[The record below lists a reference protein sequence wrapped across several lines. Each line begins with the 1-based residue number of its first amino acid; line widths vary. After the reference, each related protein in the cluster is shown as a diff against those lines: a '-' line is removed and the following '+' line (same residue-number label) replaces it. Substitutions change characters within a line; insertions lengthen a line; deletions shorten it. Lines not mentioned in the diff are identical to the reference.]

1 MVEELNMSEL
11 IEAQEKVKSQAN
23 KSIDL
28 LRTTSDKELIE
39 NLIRTIEKLFDEYAY
54 LYQKGIKIE
63 MEKDKED
70 VVNTLKMQ
78 YLKEEE

>member
-1 MVEELNMSEL
+1 MEELSMSKL
-11 IEAQEKVKSQAN
+11 IEAQQKVKSQAN

-28 LRTTSDKELIE
+28 LKTTNDKELIE
-39 NLIRTIEKLFDEYAY
+39 NLIRTIEKLFDEYSY
-54 LYQKGIKIE
+54 LYQKGTKIK

-70 VVNTLKMQ
+70 AINALKMQ

>member
-1 MVEELNMSEL
+1 MEELNMNKL
-11 IEAQEKVKSQAN
+11 IEAQQKVKSQAN
-23 KSIDL
+23 KLIDL
-28 LRTTSDKELIE
+28 LETINDKELIK
-39 NLIRTIEKLFDEYAY
+39 NLIKAIEKLFDEYAY

-70 VVNTLKMQ
+70 AINALKMQ

>member
-1 MVEELNMSEL
+1 MNKL
-11 IEAQEKVKSQAN
+11 IEAQQKVKSQAN
-23 KSIDL
+23 KLIDL
-28 LRTTSDKELIE
+28 LETINDRELIK
-39 NLIRTIEKLFDEYAY
+39 NLIKAIEKLFDEYAY

-70 VVNTLKMQ
+70 AINALKMQ

>member
-1 MVEELNMSEL
+1 MEELNMNKL
-11 IEAQEKVKSQAN
+11 IEAQQKVKSQAN
-23 KSIDL
+23 KLIDL
-28 LRTTSDKELIE
+28 LETINDRELIK
-39 NLIRTIEKLFDEYAY
+39 NLIKAIEKLFDEYAY

-70 VVNTLKMQ
+70 AINALKMQ

>member
-1 MVEELNMSEL
+1 MEELNMNKL
-11 IEAQEKVKSQAN
+11 IEAQQKVKSQAN
-23 KSIDL
+23 KLIDL
-28 LRTTSDKELIE
+28 LETINDKELIK
-39 NLIRTIEKLFDEYAY
+39 NLIKAIERLFDEYAY

-70 VVNTLKMQ
+70 AINALKMQ